1 MSGLLHEWYGL
12 TRQQLDSRLGGLI
25 TKGSIKEASI
35 LLLIKSR
42 VHAMALMEKKVEFLI
57 GSPVVFFSTCTI
69 RTRASSKCL
78 WFLAS
83 HSFLSNMH
91 WTRPLI
97 PDSQVVIFHKLRR
110 GRDRRIFHSMG
121 ETKKCTK
128 NEISI
133 PQSHICVLC
142 EIELIIAW
150 IPKNNGAWPKISV
163 LFINGI
169 VCLFDTR
176 LHEFDET
183 VMWFWPHIWSRVLS

>member
-133 PQSHICVLC
+133 PQSHICRFYVKL
-142 EIELIIAW
+142 
-150 IPKNNGAWPKISV
+150 N
-163 LFINGI
+163 
-169 VCLFDTR
+169 
-176 LHEFDET
+176 
-183 VMWFWPHIWSRVLS
+183 